1 MRHFPVNIQQG
12 HSFSIRK
19 ITRKQSAEL
28 KERLR
33 LEVMIA
39 MSDYISGLD
48 ARMVLD
54 SRGNPTIE
62 VDCYVGGRLSGRAIV
77 PSGASTGQHEALE
90 MRDGDKTR
98 WLGKGVDAAVDHVR
112 QSISELLVGMPVDEQ
127 RHIDEAMIELDGTPN
142 KSKLGANAMLG
153 ASLACLHAGAASHE
167 LPLWKY
173 IGGVAG
179 GQMPVPMLNILNGGA
194 HAASNVDVQEFMVMP
209 HGFDTFGE
217 GLRAGVEIYH
227 QLKSELKTD
236 GLLGGVGDEGGFA
249 PNLKANE
256 DGLKY
261 MVRAIEGAGYS
272 IDDVG
277 IALDVA
283 STEFEK
289 SDGYHM
295 DGKVLSSDQMVDMY
309 GEWLD
314 AYPILSIEDG
324 LGENDWA
331 GWTTLTKQEGHRV
344 QIVGDDLF
352 VTQSERLAQGI
363 EIGAANAMLVKVN
376 QVGTVTETLEAME
389 LATSNGYRNVVSHR
403 SGETEDTTIADLAVG
418 TRAGQI
424 KTGAPA
430 RSDRVSKYNQ
440 LLRISEDVE
449 DYRSPF

>member
-1 MRHFPVNIQQG
+1 MRHFPVILHG
-12 HSFSIRK
+12 EKSDSISK
-19 ITRKQSAEL
+19 ITRRQSAEL

-33 LEVMIA
+33 LEEMRA

-62 VDCYVGGRLSGRAIV
+62 VDCYVDGRLSGRAMV

-98 WLGKGVDAAVDHVR
+98 WLGKGVDSAVDHVR

-209 HGFDTFGE
+209 HGFDTFGD

-227 QLKSELKTD
+227 QLKSELKSD